1 MNVSTWRSDGRR
13 GRTSAAETTS
23 LTVRRQEIACQVDGS
38 WATNDEW
45 TGMGFVLL
53 EADEAILQGQLCTRR
68 AQSPLHAEAEGI
80 IWAMKEV
87 PDRGLNDINFAM
99 DCQQLT
105 NLVCREEEWPT
116 LASELDEIKS
126 M

>member
-1 MNVSTWRSDGRR
+1 
-13 GRTSAAETTS
+13 
-23 LTVRRQEIACQVDGS
+23 
-38 WATNDEW
+38 
-45 TGMGFVLL
+45 MGFVLL